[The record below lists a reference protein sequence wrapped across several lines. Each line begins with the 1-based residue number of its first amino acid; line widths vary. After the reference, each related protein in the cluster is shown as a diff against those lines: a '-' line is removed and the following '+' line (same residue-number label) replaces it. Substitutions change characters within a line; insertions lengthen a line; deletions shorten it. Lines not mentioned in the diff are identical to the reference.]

1 MYYVG
6 IDWADQK
13 HDVTVLD
20 EHGAIVL
27 KNFTIKKSPA
37 GFAQLLE
44 KLRHLSTAP
53 NDFKVGIETPH
64 NLLVDYLVD
73 WAYAVFARFP
83 GTMKS
88 LRKRYRPSGAR
99 DDQFDAFVL
108 ADALR
113 TDKTCWRA
121 VDFGSELVREI
132 RLCARH
138 YHQLLEEY
146 VATGNSLRATLKE
159 YYPEFVDFFAD
170 VTCAN
175 ARAFLCAYPVFDD
188 AARLT
193 LEQLAAFFKEHH
205 LRNSKIVNAIF
216 ARLHQPHLAVAAPLI
231 RVKKIKA
238 LSCAKRLD
246 ALAPDLTLY
255 EQRLEELVAQHPD
268 GKIFLSYPG
277 VATVTAARLLA
288 LFGDN
293 RALYTDV
300 RELQALAGTCPVT
313 EKSGKNFHVVYFRRA
328 CNKFYRDTMHY
339 LAFSSLKE
347 ARWARAYYERHRSA
361 GHKHNHTLRCLANV
375 HVRILFAMWQTRTCY
390 DENLFLAQR
399 ARCDIVQ
406 QKNLKK

>member
-13 HDVTVLD
+13 HAITVVD

-27 KNFTIKKSPA
+27 KNFTIKKNPA

-44 KLRHLSTAP
+44 KLRGLSAAP
-53 NDFKVGIETPH
+53 EDFKIGIETPH
-64 NLLVDYLVD
+64 NLLVDYVLD
-73 WAYAVFARFP
+73 FDYAVFTRFP
-83 GTMKS
+83 GSMKS

-99 DDQFDAFVL
+99 DDAFDAFVL

-121 VDFGSELVREI
+121 IALGSELVREI

-138 YHQLLEEY
+138 HHQLIEEQ
-146 VATGNSLRATLKE
+146 VAAGNSLRTTLKE
-159 YYPEFVDFFAD
+159 YYPEAVDFFAD

-175 ARAFLCAYPVFDD
+175 ARAFWCAYPDF
-188 AARLT
+188 AAAAQLPP
-193 LEQLAAFFKEHH
+193 EELAAFFKAHH
-205 LRNSKIVNAIF
+205 YA
-216 ARLHQPHLAVAAPLI
+216 
-231 RVKKIKA
+231 
-238 LSCAKRLD
+238 
-246 ALAPDLTLY
+246 
-255 EQRLEELVAQHPD
+255 QRLEELVAQHPD

-300 RELQALAGTCPVT
+300 RDLQALAGTCPVT

-328 CNKFYRDTMHY
+328 CNKFCRDTVHY
-339 LAFSSLKE
+339 LALSSLHE
-347 ARWARAYYERHRSA
+347 ARWARAYYQQHRSA
-361 GHKHNHTLRCLANV
+361 GHKHSHALRCLANV
-375 HVRILFAMWQTRTCY
+375 HLRVLFAMWQTRTCY

-399 ARCDIVQ
+399 ARSHMAQ
-406 QKNLKK
+406 QKNLKQ

>member
-13 HDVTVLD
+13 HDVTVVD
-20 EHGAIVL
+20 EQGAIAL
-27 KNFTIKKSPA
+27 KNFTLKKNPA

-44 KLRHLSTAP
+44 KLRGLSAEP
-53 NDFKVGIETPH
+53 NAFKVGIETPH
-64 NLLVDYLVD
+64 NLLVDYLLD
-73 WAYAVFARFP
+73 FEYAVFARFP

-88 LRKRYRPSGAR
+88 LRRRYRPSGAR
-99 DDQFDAFVL
+99 DDAFDAFVL

-113 TDKTCWRA
+113 TDQTGWRA
-121 VDFGSELVREI
+121 VDLGSELVREI

-138 YHQLLEEY
+138 HHQLLEEH
-146 VATGNSLRATLKE
+146 VAAGNGLRATLKE
-159 YYPEFVDFFAD
+159 YYPEFVEFFAD

-175 ARAFLCAYPVFDD
+175 ARAFLCAYPEFEL

-193 LEQLAAFFKEHH
+193 HEKLAAFFKEHH
-205 LRNSKIVNAIF
+205 LRNGKIVNAIF
-216 ARLHQPHLAVAAPLI
+216 ARLHQPHLAVAAPLK
-231 RVKKIKA
+231 RVKQIKA
-238 LSCAKRLD
+238 LSCAKRLET
-246 ALAPDLTLY
+246 LAADLAHY
-255 EQRLEELVAQHPD
+255 EHRLEELVAQHPD

-277 VATVTAARLLA
+277 AATVTAARLLA

-293 RALYTDV
+293 RALYRDV

-313 EKSGKNFHVVYFRRA
+313 EKSGKNFRVVYFRRA
-328 CNKFYRDTMHY
+328 CNKFYRDTLHY

-347 ARWARAYYERHRSA
+347 APWARAYYDRHRRA
-361 GHKHNHTLRCLANV
+361 GHKHSHALRCLGNV
-375 HVRILFAMWQTRTCY
+375 HLRVLFAMWQTKTCY

-399 ARCDIVQ
+399 ARSDMAQ